1 MAEAGSD
8 LKNYLLYLLFKTMK
22 KIGLSPEL
30 LFRQA
35 SSAIAEDIKYV
46 SNSFFKGGDINT
58 SDFKTMVGNILATL
72 KDSNIISGYSVE
84 FKGDNVI
91 EILCENCCYL
101 SMAEEAKRFGE
112 KGCPICIVAFAGSIA
127 CATIAGYTFNKVDY
141 EVYEPGKCRL
151 NFEYEHV

>member
-8 LKNYLLYLLFKTMK
+8 LRNYLLYLLFKAMK

-35 SSAIAEDIKYV
+35 SSAIADDIKYV
-46 SNSFFKGGDINT
+46 SKSFLKEGDINT
-58 SDFKTMVGNILATL
+58 SDFKTMVESILATL
-72 KDSNIISGYSVE
+72 RDSNIISNYAID
-84 FKGDNVI
+84 FKGEH
-91 EILCENCCYL
+91 EIDISCENCCYL

-112 KGCPICIVAFAGSIA
+112 KSCPICIVAFAGSIA
-127 CATIAGYTFNKVDY
+127 CAAISGYTFNRVEY

-151 NFEYEHV
+151 NFEYDI